1 MVIENDLKL
10 FVMKWNY
17 WKWNRNEEWKWKW
30 NGIRLDSH
38 SDDICRM
45 QAHDKAWG
53 KKWHHGWHT
62 SYPWSP
68 NPDGIPPMILRC
80 PKRGWSWSER
90 CSNSTS
96 TKIIGFVVGSSA
108 DPGNY
113 SLEWKVHAE
122 CVGFNVIRE
131 YNDDDL
137 ILRSS
142 CLSLQE
148 LHLLK
153 CDKMIRITWETFYI
167 NVLRYDGYQMN

>member
-1 MVIENDLKL
+1 MVIGNDLKL
-10 FVMKWNY
+10 FVMKWNC
-17 WKWNRNEEWKWKW
+17 WKRNRNEEWKWKW
-30 NGIRLDSH
+30 NETRIDSH
-38 SDDICRM
+38 SDDIYRM
-45 QAHDKAWG
+45 QAHDEAWG

-62 SYPWSP
+62 SYLLSP

-80 PKRGWSWSER
+80 PTRGWSRSER

-122 CVGFNVIRE
+122 CVGFNVIWE

-148 LHLLK
+148 LYLLK
-153 CDKMIRITWETFYI
+153 RDKMIRITWETFYI